1 MRRRAK
7 CGLTLPSS
15 GPSPA
20 GFACLRGPLK
30 SNVRPMRT
38 IRNTLTLAALLCC
51 ASLARASQPLAKV
64 EYSPRQDLLCSLLPG
79 SSIKEEWKTELLSRQ
94 SEFEKLWDEEGP
106 RFLAATEA
114 ISGKQFPP
122 QEVAAQL
129 TLCNT
134 PSESF
139 AATGRVSINMRY
151 TLKSFT
157 STPVPMRYKVDT
169 LFHELLHVFLFKN
182 PIENSSLLKE
192 HASEPERVRNH
203 LHLLALQKAVLLKLN
218 EPDALKDVMSID
230 SQLPGGYYKR
240 AWELINASDSEY
252 LKYVAEVSR

>member
-1 MRRRAK
+1 M
-7 CGLTLPSS
+7 C
-15 GPSPA
+15 
-20 GFACLRGPLK
+20 
-30 SNVRPMRT
+30 N
-38 IRNTLTLAALLCC
+38 IRNTLSLPVLLCC
-51 ASLARASQPLAKV
+51 VGLAQASQPLVRV

-79 SSIKEEWKTELLSRQ
+79 SSIKEEWKTELQSRQ
-94 SEFEKLWDEEGP
+94 AEFEKLWEKAGP
-106 RFLAATEA
+106 RFIAATEA

-122 QEVAAQL
+122 QEVAARL

-151 TLKSFT
+151 ALKSFT

-169 LFHELLHVFLFKN
+169 LFHELLHVFLFKK
-182 PIENSSLLKE
+182 PIENSSLLKQ

-203 LHLLALQKAVLLKLN
+203 LHLLALQKAVLLKLS
-218 EPDALKDVMSID
+218 ESDALKDVIAID

-240 AWELINASDSEY
+240 AWEIINTSDSEY

>member
-1 MRRRAK
+1 MR
-7 CGLTLPSS
+7 
-15 GPSPA
+15 
-20 GFACLRGPLK
+20 
-30 SNVRPMRT
+30 N
-38 IRNTLTLAALLCC
+38 IRSIFTLAVLLC
-51 ASLARASQPLAKV
+51 SVDVDLAQASQPLAKV

-94 SEFEKLWDEEGP
+94 PEFEKLWEEEGP
-106 RFLAATEA
+106 RYLAATEA

-139 AATGRVSINMRY
+139 VATGRVSINMRY
-151 TLKSFT
+151 ALKSFT
-157 STPVPMRYKVDT
+157 PTPVPMRYKVDT
-169 LFHELLHVFLFKN
+169 LFHELLHVFLFRN
-182 PIENSSLLKE
+182 PIENSSLLTE

-203 LHLLALQKAVLLKLN
+203 LHLLALQKAVLLRLN
-218 EPDALKDVMSID
+218 DADALKDVIAID
-230 SQLPGGYYKR
+230 SKLPGGYYKR
-240 AWELINASDSEY
+240 AWEIINASDSEY